1 MAINMRSFSG
11 VAVALAV
18 AAAAVGNVDTKER
31 AAMRLAAESL
41 EGPVR
46 AAVERVIDGDTIEV
60 RARIWLGQTVG
71 VLVRIEGIDA
81 PELNGR
87 CESERRQA
95 VAARE
100 YLRSRVM
107 GTEISLSHITY
118 DKYGGRVLA
127 QVTDRE
133 GNLSEA
139 LVAAGLARAYS
150 GLARQPWC
158 TPA

>member
-1 MAINMRSFSG
+1 MAISMRSFSG
-11 VAVALAV
+11 VAVALV
-18 AAAAVGNVDTKER
+18 VGAAAVGNVDVKEH
-31 AAMRLAAESL
+31 AGIRLAADSL
-41 EGPVR
+41 DGPVR

-81 PELNGR
+81 PELNSR

-95 VAARE
+95 IAARD
-100 YLRSRVM
+100 YLKTRITGMEV
-107 GTEISLSHITY
+107 SLSHISY

-139 LVAAGLARAYS
+139 LVAAGHARAYS

-158 TPA
+158 AAG